1 MGRISELRFPVVRKA
16 VGNHRGRLCRDL
28 AAGRRHRV
36 SRAVAAQGVQ
46 RTARVGLRSGRSLAC
61 DRSAGAQ
68 ACRAQV
74 AAVAM
79 IEHAF
84 MAFHSDK
91 DHCPTWRPL
100 NGDRYQ
106 RPSLGER
113 VELRGAAP

>member
-1 MGRISELRFPVVRKA
+1 
-16 VGNHRGRLCRDL
+16 
-28 AAGRRHRV
+28 
-36 SRAVAAQGVQ
+36 
-46 RTARVGLRSGRSLAC
+46 
-61 DRSAGAQ
+61 
-68 ACRAQV
+68 V